1 MYHNITRKLMS
12 IVGIAVLFAMSI
24 SVLNAQNTISMTL
37 DQYRDRDQGKM
48 VDYKAGDKIT
58 MGFIIPEGKDVKIE
72 GAEET
77 SVVNGNNTFTLVA
90 GENGKVKPLIIT
102 GDVTGID
109 CGFSADFNIKTFT
122 VKSDVLETIYVKY
135 QNIAEVVCDN
145 LPKLTSAEI
154 GYNDILTKASFNN
167 CPKLETISLNAA
179 PQTIKMKNGLKEVN
193 FEGCKSLKTFSCTF
207 RNLQTLNFEGFSKLE
222 EVYVAGND
230 LTSVNVKGCSALVN
244 LDIKENKIENLD
256 IEGCKSLIYIACQL
270 NRLSMDV
277 CHKMAENL
285 PQIADDAKRG
295 VLSFIIPVGA
305 AEPDQNVMSTK
316 DVELAKSKNW
326 DVNQLDQNNSNAK
339 PYKGE
344 SKTYEVTIEAPEH
357 GKIEI
362 EDYTTDDLEEVEEDA
377 ELVVIATPEEG
388 YKLGKLMANNEDIT
402 STLKFTVTSDVT
414 LKATFVEDKGEDPK
428 PETDQKYNFGGVITD
443 EGVSGFRFYYDDKDL
458 LARIEYIGNS
468 NITGYDSVYYNADKQ
483 MVRIDKYMDFSG
495 QNNLKLDTRF
505 DYEYDQVGNM
515 VARKATNVP
524 TGMSMGEYILKY
536 DDEGRCVRADFPL
549 DDIIMSEKF
558 EYDAHGNMTRRGN
571 YSRNANEDE
580 SKDVLK
586 AWIDFKYDDKDN
598 LIERG
603 LYVRTMPTQNIED
616 VPCSEKYEMLYD
628 DNNCM
633 KEAKISQLNKRNQLV
648 HIASMK
654 YQYDEVK
661 AENVNM
667 PSFAYDLDAPYSS
680 YNVLTNGMPLRRL
693 SQGVYAPNKKKPAYE
708 SAYIYSF
715 PASVKEVIAQDQVS
729 VKVFPNPATDM
740 ITVDALDIKNVKVI
754 GMNGEIVRNYPVNA
768 DRIEIPVESLVR
780 GVYVVN
786 VETATQTQSTKVVL
800 K

>member
-24 SVLNAQNTISMTL
+24 SVLNAQNTISMTFSK
-37 DQYRDRDQGKM
+37 YKDRETGMQ
-48 VDYKAGDKIT
+48 DYKAGDKVSIS
-58 MGFIIPEGKDVKIE
+58 FSVPEGKEVKAE
-72 GAEET
+72 GAVET
-77 SVVNGNNTFTLVA
+77 KVVDGKNEFTLVA
-90 GENGKVKPLIIT
+90 DESGKGVKPIVIT
-102 GDVTGID
+102 GDVTGI
-109 CGFSADFNIKTFT
+109 SASYLENITIETLT
-122 VKSDVLETIYVKY
+122 VKSEVLESILIKY
-135 QNIAEVVCDN
+135 QNVENIVCDN
-145 LPKLTSAEI
+145 SPKLKSAEFP
-154 GYNDILTKASFNN
+154 YDETLKTASFEN
-167 CPKLETISLNAA
+167 CSLLETVELNG
-179 PQTIKMKNGLKEVN
+179 PVLTVKPKDGIKSVNLK
-193 FEGCKSLKTFSCTF
+193 GCPSLKVFYCTN
-207 RNLQTLNFEGFSKLE
+207 RNLETLDLSGRANLT
-222 EVYVAGND
+222 EVAVGGND
-230 LTSVNVKGCSALVN
+230 LTSVNLKGCEKLET
-244 LDIKENKIENLD
+244 LEMKENKVESLD
-256 IEGCKSLIYIACQL
+256 IEGCKSLKYISCAL
-270 NRLSMDV
+270 NKLSMDV
-277 CHKMAENL
+277 SHKLVENL
-285 PQIADDAKRG
+285 PQREATDKG
-295 VLSFIIPVGA
+295 VISFIIPVGGV
-305 AEPDQNVMSTK
+305 EPDYNSMSTK
-316 DVELAKSKNW
+316 DVELANSKNW
-326 DVNQLDQNNSNAK
+326 EINQLDKDGGNAK

-344 SKTYEVTIEAPEH
+344 SKTYEVTIEASEH

-362 EDYTTDDLEEVEEDA
+362 EDYTTDDLEEVEEDT
-377 ELVVIATPEEG
+377 ELVVITTPDKG

-414 LKATFVEDKGEDPK
+414 LKATFVEDKGEEPK

-443 EGVSGFRFYYDDKDL
+443 GGVSGFRFYYDDKDL

-495 QNNLKLDTRF
+495 QNNLKLDIRF

-571 YSRNANEDE
+571 YSRNADEDE

-603 LYVRTMPTQNIED
+603 LYIRTMPTQNIED

-628 DNNCM
+628 DKNCM

-693 SQGVYAPNKKKPAYE
+693 SQGVYAPNKKKPVYE